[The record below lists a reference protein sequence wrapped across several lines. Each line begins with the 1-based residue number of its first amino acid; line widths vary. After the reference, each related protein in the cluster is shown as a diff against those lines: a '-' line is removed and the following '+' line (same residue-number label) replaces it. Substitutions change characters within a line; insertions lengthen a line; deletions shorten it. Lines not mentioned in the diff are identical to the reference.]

1 MKNTNQKLKTAI
13 ILNTVIFILG
23 TLANPYFA
31 LIALGYI
38 VTMLTVYLFANK
50 IKDLVINMGYIWISK
65 WSVFVVFL
73 ALSGIYMPDV
83 FLYSLLMFVVF
94 NLSVNPSLFISKN
107 SLER

>member
-1 MKNTNQKLKTAI
+1 M
-13 ILNTVIFILG
+13 F
-23 TLANPYFA
+23 ANPYFA

-38 VTMLTVYLFANK
+38 VTMLAVYLFANK

-73 ALSGIYMPDV
+73 APSGIYMPDV

-94 NLSVNPSLFISKN
+94 NLFKPLYLFLKIA
-107 SLER
+107 

>member
-1 MKNTNQKLKTAI
+1 MKNTNQKLKTVI
-13 ILNTVIFILG
+13 ILNTFILG

-38 VTMLTVYLFANK
+38 VTMLAVYLFANK

-107 SLER
+107 SLEQ

>member
-1 MKNTNQKLKTAI
+1 M
-13 ILNTVIFILG
+13 IFILG

-38 VTMLTVYLFANK
+38 ATMLAVYLFANK

-73 ALSGIYMPDV
+73 SLSGIYMPDV

-94 NLSVNPSLFISKN
+94 NLSVNPSLFIYKN